1 MGLLSGWLVGEYR
14 DKANSAS
21 NSVGTEFEAEL
32 VSIGFVYRST
42 GICQLVPIGLA
53 DSKIS
58 KPLSLNPEQVYSNV
72 DSPFT
77 YKNMKPK

>member
-32 VSIGFVYRST
+32 GNIGFVYRST
-42 GICQLVPIGLA
+42 GICQLVLIGLA
-53 DSKIS
+53 DRIC
-58 KPLSLNPEQVYSNV
+58 SLFQEFHQKEN
-72 DSPFT
+72 
-77 YKNMKPK
+77 